1 MADYFTH
8 FSCLLDVG
16 TSENALAAHRLFTK
30 QRLEDGERDEPL
42 CSGFELTLQEGEADH
57 ILWIHDDTSGDVEQV
72 IGFVLRL
79 AQEFDLKGLWE
90 FDYANACSRPKVDAF
105 GGGAHV
111 IDLGARK
118 SIGWISTQEWLAAAL
133 RGEAP
138 DA

>member
-16 TSENALAAHRLFTK
+16 TSETALAVHRMFV
-30 QRLEDGERDEPL
+30 QSRLEDADRDEPL
-42 CSGFELTLQEGEADH
+42 CSGFELSLQEGDAAH
-57 ILWIHDDTSGDVEQV
+57 VLWIHEDVSGDVEQV
-72 IGFVLRL
+72 ICFVLRL
-79 AQEFDLKGLWE
+79 AEAFDLKGLWG
-90 FDYANACSRPKVDAF
+90 FTYALTCSRPRLDAF

-118 SIGWISTQEWLAAAL
+118 SIGSTSTQEWLAAAL